1 MSVRQPFSHP
11 THPVCIHLSPPQ
23 QATGSQRDSRGADEI
38 SAKNSR
44 EDAIRAAVTAMRVT
58 AMQKELDETGVNSNG
73 VFERLDFIELLVKAR
88 LAAAALKDIEDAER
102 LKADANAREEEEEAA
117 LERMLV
123 CRYVLKEMMSVFACE
138 ASMCEHLYAIN
149 SLSCCENLQ
158 TLR

>member
-1 MSVRQPFSHP
+1 MYTPP
-11 THPVCIHLSPPQ
+11 PPQ
-23 QATGSQRDSRGADEI
+23 QATGSQRDSRGEAEI
-38 SAKNSR
+38 SKNSR

-58 AMQKELDETGVNSNG
+58 AMQKELDEKGVNSNG

-138 ASMCEHLYAIN
+138 A
-149 SLSCCENLQ
+149 
-158 TLR
+158 

>member
-1 MSVRQPFSHP
+1 
-11 THPVCIHLSPPQ
+11 
-23 QATGSQRDSRGADEI
+23 
-38 SAKNSR
+38 
-44 EDAIRAAVTAMRVT
+44 MRVT

-138 ASMCEHLYAIN
+138 ASKCVNMCMP
-149 SLSCCENLQ
+149 
-158 TLR
+158 